1 MNSINFKM
9 WRHALTTIPQVTIEE
24 WKQLDLVSKYLVS
37 TRSSVI
43 IMTAI
48 SCVIGGIM
56 AYQSGS
62 FIITNFLI
70 AFVGLA
76 FAHAANNLIN
86 DLMDSVKGIDKDN
99 YFRAQYGPQT
109 LEHGMLSKK
118 SLYLYITFSLVIAL
132 ACGIFLVW
140 QTGTTT
146 LYLLLIGLFFVIFYT
161 WPLKYIALGE
171 VTVIAVWGPLMV
183 GGTYF
188 VTTGGEW
195 SWAVVTLGLI
205 YALGPTSVIFGKHID
220 KAPED
225 IKKKVYTLPALLG
238 ETASRYITII
248 MWVAQYAL
256 LAWLVFDGFLS
267 PAIAVVLLAI
277 PLFIQSVKFFNRP
290 RPTEKPEGKMGL
302 AWPLY
307 FVRVAF
313 VYNKRFGLLLL
324 LGLFLHLAVVRFG
337 IF

>member
-1 MNSINFKM
+1 
-9 WRHALTTIPQVTIEE
+9 
-24 WKQLDLVSKYLVS
+24 YLVS

-76 FAHAANNLIN
+76 FAHAAINLIN

-238 ETASRYITII
+238 ETASRYITI
-248 MWVAQYAL
+248 
-256 LAWLVFDGFLS
+256 
-267 PAIAVVLLAI
+267 
-277 PLFIQSVKFFNRP
+277 
-290 RPTEKPEGKMGL
+290 
-302 AWPLY
+302 
-307 FVRVAF
+307 
-313 VYNKRFGLLLL
+313 
-324 LGLFLHLAVVRFG
+324 
-337 IF
+337 